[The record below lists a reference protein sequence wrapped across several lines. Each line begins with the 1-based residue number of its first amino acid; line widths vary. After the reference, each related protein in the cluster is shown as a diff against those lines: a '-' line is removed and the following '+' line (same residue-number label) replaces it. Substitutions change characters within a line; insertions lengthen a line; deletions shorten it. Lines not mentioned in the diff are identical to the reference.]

1 MKQLRRKVIHLG
13 SQPVIDVESKSD
25 VVAGGAN
32 RSAHS
37 TKSALDEIR
46 RRKAK
51 DEERRRAIFGLV
63 GLLAL
68 ATTVR
73 MIRMGGRGGVV
84 GGGGVMNIF
93 D

>member
-1 MKQLRRKVIHLG
+1 
-13 SQPVIDVESKSD
+13 
-25 VVAGGAN
+25 
-32 RSAHS
+32 
-37 TKSALDEIR
+37 
-46 RRKAK
+46 
-51 DEERRRAIFGLV
+51 LV